1 MTETEQMNENERIQ
15 FTEFKRKLSLQ
26 AAQAQ
31 VGKIEYNL
39 SDASVDR
46 GTLRK
51 ACQDANALNIGAVCV
66 LPDMVKAGK
75 FYLGRES
82 KISVIAVISYPHGGD
97 VTKVKAAAVKNA
109 VKDGADEVEVT
120 VPIAYIKEKG
130 WSYVKREF
138 KKIKSAAKKSAV
150 RINLESALIGPEEI
164 SKVCV
169 IATDCG
175 ITSIKTSSDSE
186 SISRIHTAVKDKC
199 TIKADGIGSVSDM
212 ITAVSMG
219 AGVIGSKNALEL
231 ARLVLQN
238 YDY

>member
-1 MTETEQMNENERIQ
+1 M
-15 FTEFKRKLSLQ
+15 
-26 AAQAQ
+26 
-31 VGKIEYNL
+31 
-39 SDASVDR
+39 
-46 GTLRK
+46 
-51 ACQDANALNIGAVCV
+51 
-66 LPDMVKAGK
+66 
-75 FYLGRES
+75 
-82 KISVIAVISYPHGGD
+82 
-97 VTKVKAAAVKNA
+97 
-109 VKDGADEVEVT
+109 EVT